1 MNKSSIS
8 GKVFSEQSA
17 VACDGDDGERDVLA
31 GGGYRTLCGK
41 LKTAAAGHL
50 HPHERYAAHVVCVQ
64 YLAELF
70 GVIDGVELGT
80 AYEQRSAVYEILVEA
95 AVGVGG
101 AVRCNEKM
109 RTVEVFGLHGGQ
121 LELHGPV

>member
-70 GVIDGVELGT
+70 GVINRASSL
-80 AYEQRSAVYEILVEA
+80 EQPMSSVLPSM
-95 AVGVGG
+95 
-101 AVRCNEKM
+101 KSSWK
-109 RTVEVFGLHGGQ
+109 L
-121 LELHGPV
+121 P